1 MVGTTIGN
9 YQVLQLIGAGGMG
22 AVFEAVQQPIGR
34 RVAIKVLHPEFAHD
48 REVLKR
54 FFNEA
59 RAANLIS
66 HPSIVQVSDYGQLPN
81 GSAYLVME
89 FLNGA
94 TLDERLEASG
104 GCLSSEEAQHIT
116 WQLASALAAAHAAG
130 IVHRDLKPSNIML
143 IPDAIMPGGFRVKI
157 LDFGVAKLGQSTNS
171 SHKTRTGAVLGTPT
185 YMAPEQCIGAEQVD
199 GKADVYALG
208 ILLFQSLAGAPPFSA
223 PSDLAILNMQVSNDP
238 PSLQQRV
245 PTVPSGLAEL
255 VRKML
260 RKNPAERPSMND
272 VASSLQRFGA
282 TQSLEHLALAS
293 RISGNLSVVDPVA
306 PTHPRPKWSMG
317 TLASGIGQ
325 KLALSRINRRL
336 LSIAAVMVSVA
347 LLIFLARKAITPTT
361 ASVAAQSD
369 SMLPHDLKA
378 VVPEDGGT
386 HESSA
391 STIELDSTPPG
402 AQIFDAEGER
412 LIGQT
417 PWTSPIPVDGGDVW
431 LLLRMTGYHD
441 RVLRIKPRAGVSIQR
456 HEVLVPIREDRKH
469 QRTATKRQ
477 PLKIDDVKKRFFS
490 NPDGGGQVDIPDS
503 YRIVD

>member
-22 AVFEAVQQPIGR
+22 AVYEAVQQPIGR
-34 RVAIKVLHPEFAHD
+34 RVAIKVLHPEYAHD

-89 FLNGA
+89 YLNGA
-94 TLDERLEASG
+94 TLDERLDASG
-104 GCLSSEEAQHIT
+104 GRLSAEEAQHIT
-116 WQLASALAAAHAAG
+116 WQLASGLGAAHAAG

-143 IPDAIMPGGFRVKI
+143 IPDAIMPGGIRVKI
-157 LDFGVAKLGQSTNS
+157 LDFGVAKLGQSVSS
-171 SHKTRTGAVLGTPT
+171 SHKTRTGSVLGTPT

-208 ILLFQSLAGAPPFSA
+208 IILFQSLAGAPPFSA
-223 PSDLAILNMQVSNDP
+223 SSDLAVLNMQVSSDL
-238 PSLQQRV
+238 PSLQQRA
-245 PTVPSGLAEL
+245 PNVPSGLAEL

-260 RKNPAERPSMND
+260 RKNPAERPSMSD
-272 VASSLQRFGA
+272 VAASLQRFGA
-282 TQSLEHLALAS
+282 SQSLEHLALPARTS
-293 RISGNLSVVDPVA
+293 GDISVIDPVA
-306 PTHPRPKWSMG
+306 PTHPQPKWSMG

-325 KLALSRINRRL
+325 KLALSGKNFRRL
-336 LSIAAVMVSVA
+336 TIFAGVSLMILLAWLSLPVGFDTPKRAVTPLVPSAA
-347 LLIFLARKAITPTT
+347 
-361 ASVAAQSD
+361 
-369 SMLPHDLKA
+369 DLKA
-378 VVPEDGGT
+378 AAILEDAGVREVVG
-386 HESSA
+386 

-402 AQIFDAEGER
+402 AQVFDAESEQ
-412 LIGQT
+412 LIGRT
-417 PWTSPIPVDGGDVW
+417 PWVSPVPMDGGDLW
-431 LLLRMTGYHD
+431 LLLRMAGYHD

-469 QRTATKRQ
+469 HRTAAKRQ

-490 NPDGGGQVDIPDS
+490 NPDGGAQVDIPES